1 MEMRLSK
8 DKTIDKHAQEQI
20 NKDKGDL
27 FSDDLDL
34 FFELNFLKEIIG
46 LKNDKPIDIF
56 NYIKK

>member
-20 NKDKGDL
+20 NKDKGYL
-27 FSDDLDL
+27 FSDDLYL